1 LLPPLTD
8 IVVAAAAATV
18 TAAVCEMGTFP
29 APASAAA
36 EMVLASAV
44 VDVKVAV
51 NVPPALV
58 VPDAGLSVLLVP
70 VDDSVTVALPIGL
83 LNPSRTVTVIVEAV
97 DPATHPLEQAV
108 IVPVAAAT
116 EDWVGLTLVCAT
128 PVAVKVTGVSPV
140 ADALSVLVPAP
151 VPSVQLV
158 TRARPLAFVAT
169 GAMGATEP
177 PPPVTVNV
185 TGTPGIELL
194 YWSRTKTTG
203 GTATGVFTVA
213 AWPSPLSAVI
223 VLGAPRTTAS
233 VTLIILGLFV
243 ALDAVSETVAE

>member
-1 LLPPLTD
+1 
-8 IVVAAAAATV
+8 
-18 TAAVCEMGTFP
+18 
-29 APASAAA
+29 
-36 EMVLASAV
+36 MVLGSAV
-44 VDVKVAV
+44 VEVKVAV

-70 VDDSVTVALPIGL
+70 VDDNVTAALPIGL
-83 LNPSRTVTVIVEAV
+83 LKPSRTVTVIVEAV
-97 DPATHPLEQAV
+97 DPATQPLEQAV

-116 EDWVGLTLVCAT
+116 EDCVGLTSVCAT

-151 VPSVQLV
+151 VPSVQVV
-158 TRARPLAFVAT
+158 TRARPLASVAT
-169 GAMGATEP
+169 GAMGVIEP

-185 TGTPGIELL
+185 TATPGIALL
-194 YWSRTKTTG
+194 YWSRTRTTG
-203 GTATGVFTVA
+203 GTATGMLTVA

-223 VLGAPRTTAS
+223 VLGAPRATAS
-233 VTLIILGLFV
+233 VTLIVLGLFV